1 MLQKLIDETSSD
13 RPPPYKFI
21 VNTTIIQHL
30 LPGEDGSGKRGM
42 HAASSAYWNNDKDG
56 MWSYKWAGAEDKG
69 IEVVVMVTWI
79 AM

>member
-1 MLQKLIDETSSD
+1 
-13 RPPPYKFI
+13 
-21 VNTTIIQHL
+21 
-30 LPGEDGSGKRGM
+30 M